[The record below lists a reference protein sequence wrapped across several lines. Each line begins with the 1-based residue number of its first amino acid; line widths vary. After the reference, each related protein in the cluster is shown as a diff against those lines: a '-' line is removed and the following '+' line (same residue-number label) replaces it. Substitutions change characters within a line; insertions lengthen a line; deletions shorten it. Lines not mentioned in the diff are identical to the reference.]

1 MTDHTFALAV
11 GTELNH
17 YVIESVLGQGGFGVV
32 YKAHHALLH
41 ETVVIKEFLPV
52 ELAGR
57 QGHSVVPHG
66 QSKQALYDDCL
77 QRFLAEGRTLVKL
90 RHPNVVRCRDLFN
103 ANGTAY
109 LVMDFEDGLPLDL
122 LIKSLEQQGL
132 RYSEQQLL
140 HFLLPLCDGLDYIH
154 QQGVLHRDIK
164 PANVFIRRNDGSPVI
179 IDFGAAKQN
188 FAAASQSQAP
198 YTEFYAPL
206 EQIEGSGQ
214 AKPSVDVHAFGGLMY
229 RIVTGQVGP
238 RAEARAMALISNQPD
253 PLKPSANL
261 AGDYYS
267 ATLLATIDRC
277 LAFLPHERPASMQA
291 VKELLETQQEPAT
304 HRDNLTKNDMSQ
316 LDELLALAGSD
327 SIITDGEMQLL
338 LNKAKALKLDAVL
351 AQQYIVQQCMQR
363 GWQLHSAQSA
373 SKPDQSATAATN
385 GDVFS
390 DIFGARQSH
399 SAQQSTQN
407 IVLDHDKITLCV
419 ERNSPA
425 LKGKQLAAH
434 IGIETQGRVFTPLVH
449 SGESLNQAYRQVFST
464 AEDYQQAVEI
474 HLLRANEPNID
485 SATSL
490 SKVNIGLAQPAP
502 AGVPQIEI
510 SLYVLGSDLYLD
522 VQRLDQAVAHA
533 TANRA
538 AKATDGPAEVVG
550 ISGWLWLVMLTLFS
564 KCLLAAG
571 RLAQLYND
579 YEAQLFR
586 QPSAP
591 WNELYSTSIGVLG
604 VYLLATFVLLV
615 LFFRRSRHFVKVYTG
630 VVIGMFF
637 VDSGAFPL
645 LFEQFNTSTIE
656 LLASVLLYE
665 LIVLSYLHWSERVKK
680 TFVR

>member
-122 LIKSLEQQGL
+122 LVKSLEQQGL

-206 EQIEGSGQ
+206 EQIEGSGE

-238 RAEARAMALISNQPD
+238 RAEARAMALINNQPD
-253 PLKPSANL
+253 PLKPAADI
-261 AGDYYS
+261 AGEHYS
-267 ATLLATIDRC
+267 ATLLSAIDSC
-277 LAFLPHERPASMQA
+277 LAFLPHARPASMQE
-291 VKELLETQQEPAT
+291 VRELLQTQQQPAT
-304 HRDNLTKNDMSQ
+304 HNENLTKNDMSQ

-338 LNKAKALKLDAVL
+338 LNKAKALNLDAVL

-363 GWQLHSAQSA
+363 GWQLYSAQMS
-373 SKPDQSATAATN
+373 SKPGKSTTAATN

-390 DIFGARQSH
+390 DIFSARQAH
-399 SAQQSTQN
+399 GAEQSTQN
-407 IVLDHDKITLCV
+407 IVLGHDKITLCV

-425 LKGKQLAAH
+425 LKGKQLSAY

-449 SGESLNQAYRQVFST
+449 SGESLTQAYKQVFST

-474 HLLRANEPNID
+474 HLLRASEPSID
-485 SATSL
+485 SAASL

-510 SLYVLGSDLYLD
+510 SLYVQGNDLYLD
-522 VQRLDQAVAHA
+522 VQRLDQPVAQAAPNHSAKPANEASQAVAI
-533 TANRA
+533 
-538 AKATDGPAEVVG
+538 G
-550 ISGWLWLVMLTLFS
+550 GWLWLVMLALFS
-564 KCLLAAG
+564 KFLLAGG

-579 YEAQLFR
+579 YEAQFFR

-604 VYLLATFVLLV
+604 IYLLATFLLLV
-615 LFFRRSRHFVKVYTG
+615 LFFRRSHHFIKAYTAI
-630 VVIGMFF
+630 VIGMFLL
-637 VDSGAFPL
+637 DSGVFPL
-645 LFEQFNTSTIE
+645 LYEQFTGEGIE
-656 LLASVLLYE
+656 LLGSMLVYE
-665 LIVLSYLHWSERVKK
+665 LILLSYLHWSERVKR